1 MRVTAALFVV
11 ALSAAAQLG
20 CSSAGSDFV
29 APRITVDNLV
39 ALPPS
44 AGQQRFRVSLTID
57 NPNPEPLPI
66 VDLTFALR
74 LADQGILDGRVAP
87 TTVPALDR
95 QTVTLDVGSEIM
107 SSLSRLRS
115 FAEGPDNALPYELSG
130 RLTLNRTLSN
140 PIPFAH
146 RGQVP
151 LSADG
156 QR

>member
-1 MRVTAALFVV
+1 MTAALVVV
-11 ALSAAAQLG
+11 ALSAGAQLG

-29 APRITVDNLV
+29 APRIAVESLV
-39 ALPPS
+39 ALAPS
-44 AGQQRFRVSLTID
+44 AGQQRFRVGLEID
-57 NPNPEPLPI
+57 NPNPEPLQI

-87 TTVPALDR
+87 TTIAALDR
-95 QTVTLDVGSEIM
+95 QTIMLDVGSEIM

-130 RLTLNRTLSN
+130 RLTLDRALSN

-156 QR
+156 ER